1 MEDIKDNLQ
10 ATLEKLEATKDYL
23 AEVKRD
29 ESKKDWLQRK
39 LAEELTTEETRL
51 KMRSKFD
58 KKKVVEK
65 GKQEQDSTLKSKL
78 QKVKSNKFNGIYLN

>member
-78 QKVKSNKFNGIYLN
+78 QKVKTNKFNGIYLN

>member
-51 KMRSKFD
+51 KIRSKFD

-78 QKVKSNKFNGIYLN
+78 QKVKTNKFNGIYLN